1 MHEALAPVFRNG
13 KTRQAPAHARAH
25 ARTRHRDRLAEATGR
40 VHLPPFPLRGSWR
53 AVSSL
58 LRRKSRSALWPQPL
72 RVTDSPRSLGNVK
85 AKATLTPPLS
95 YFRNREAI
103 IKLPQNGH
111 WNDGE
116 SLFPQGRR
124 ALNDTGP

>member
-85 AKATLTPPLS
+85 AKATLPRCYRISETGKPLLS
-95 YFRNREAI
+95 YHRTV
-103 IKLPQNGH
+103 
-111 WNDGE
+111 
-116 SLFPQGRR
+116 
-124 ALNDTGP
+124 TGTTGKAYSPKVDEL